1 MYAFMSHRSIYIYT
15 SIFIC
20 VCVTYVLYICIYIYI
35 TYKCMYVCM
44 YLCMYVCMFVCMYVC
59 VYIYSRIYIYT
70 VGLPMYITYISQ
82 HFAAFRVS
90 CGEAVSCPVRSL
102 RRCLDSSARSWLRKG
117 NGSVDTSESWSTIF
131 LRRCGT
137 RRWRKL
143 ETKKKASV
151 VSPIA
156 ATFYFYK
163 SFWSVL
169 RSQALEKPQ
178 LDFRQ

>member
-1 MYAFMSHRSIYIYT
+1 MHSCLTGLYIYT

-20 VCVTYVLYICIYIYI
+20 VCYIRIIYMYIYI
-35 TYKCMYVCM
+35 LHTNVCMYVF
-44 YLCMYVCMFVCMYVC
+44 MYVCMFVCMYVC
-59 VYIYSRIYIYT
+59 MCVYIYIYTVEYIYYT

-117 NGSVDTSESWSTIF
+117 NGSVDASESWSTIF

>member
-1 MYAFMSHRSIYIYT
+1 
-15 SIFIC
+15 
-20 VCVTYVLYICIYIYI
+20 
-35 TYKCMYVCM
+35 
-44 YLCMYVCMFVCMYVC
+44 
-59 VYIYSRIYIYT
+59 
-70 VGLPMYITYISQ
+70 MYITYISQ

-137 RRWRKL
+137 RRWQKL
-143 ETKKKASV
+143 ETKKKTSV

-169 RSQALEKPQ
+169 RSQAMNLTWLGFCSLLRKPETVQPDLALHQGFLEPTPEPSPAPCWSWPASTKASPKKNPDLALHQSPDLALHQSLPEHGKPLQ
-178 LDFRQ
+178 P